1 MLELIIY
8 TVIGLLIG
16 LLGFYLAIVIASAIY
31 RFIKEYKEHDSSPF
45 SFKTLL
51 RVLIGLRPK
60 DIKLAITL
68 ARLRS
73 KHIRQQNLEK
83 IKSEWKH
90 QKEKSK
96 NE

>member
-8 TVIGLLIG
+8 AVIGLLG
-16 LLGFYLAIVIASAIY
+16 LWLTIVVVSAIY
-31 RFIKEYKEHDSSPF
+31 RFIREYKEDLSSYPF

-51 RVLIGLRPK
+51 KILMNMRVQ

-90 QKEKSK
+90 QKEKNK
-96 NE
+96 HE

>member
-8 TVIGLLIG
+8 IIAGLLS
-16 LLGFYLAIVIASAIY
+16 LWLAVVVASAIY
-31 RFIKEYKEHDSSPF
+31 RFMREYKEDLSSYPF
-45 SFKTLL
+45 SFKTFLKTL
-51 RVLIGLRPK
+51 RSMRLR
-60 DIKLAITL
+60 DIKLAIVL

-73 KHIRQQNLEK
+73 RHIRNKNLEK
-83 IKSEWKH
+83 IKSEWNY

>member
-8 TVIGLLIG
+8 IIAG
-16 LLGFYLAIVIASAIY
+16 LLGLWLATVVASAIY
-31 RFIKEYKEHDSSPF
+31 RFIREYKEDLSSYPF
-45 SFKTLL
+45 SFKTFLKTL
-51 RVLIGLRPK
+51 RSMRLR
-60 DIKLAITL
+60 DIKLAIGL

-73 KHIRQQNLEK
+73 RYIRNKNIEK

>member
-1 MLELIIY
+1 MIELIIY
-8 TVIGLLIG
+8 IVVG
-16 LLGFYLAIVIASAIY
+16 LLGLWLAVVVVSAIY

-60 DIKLAITL
+60 DIKLALTL

-90 QKEKSK
+90 QKEKSQ